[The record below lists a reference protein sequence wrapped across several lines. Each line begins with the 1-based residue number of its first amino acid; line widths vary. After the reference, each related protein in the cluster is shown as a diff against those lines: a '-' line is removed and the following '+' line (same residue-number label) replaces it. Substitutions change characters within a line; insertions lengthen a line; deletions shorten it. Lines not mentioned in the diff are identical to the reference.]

1 MVQDVFFEFIDIKG
15 YRGRFFELKMNPL
28 GEHSVF
34 VMDGN
39 TGKTTTIELVRWC
52 FKYKES
58 EAIGKFRHMWIEPAH
73 VLDLMKK
80 GPQVCT
86 IKIAFSDKKHRY
98 LFTRTTKGEHIN
110 ETDENKKIIGDRIS
124 EIRDA
129 LEIDSGADVISGDR
143 VNQFL
148 REQFRFGQS
157 VDYFCFDGERA
168 RDLLIKASDVDNLD
182 FLTTLIN
189 TRATHPIL
197 NHYSDQ
203 LESLKRRI
211 YTKAKSRAP
220 DKKIQELI
228 EKIEKKEEEIETAR
242 ILLQHKK
249 DDLSPLVE
257 AIRIKKDEIVD
268 LDKKRIQ
275 IQSEK
280 YSEKLGYESQ
290 IEKIK
295 QKWQENRNS
304 YYENSLNWLSHINAE
319 YLNKLKH
326 HVREVGKLP
335 EPYRKDLIYAC
346 LNHKPPICQI
356 CGRELNDDASYNHV
370 KNLENL
376 VASHDIQTFLAEK
389 VKVDEIIFFPEK
401 EYDSLISQ
409 YQTFKETENLKNSI
423 VLSEEDSRLVN
434 QLNTARNGIDLL
446 QSKKRE
452 LESDIQVL
460 SDIIIKIDSEKRDL
474 DSKIEFF
481 KEYQIILRNIEK
493 TQKTIQTAQETM
505 KEKTIDIIS
514 AVLSESISS
523 ILGPSFSANFSREHG
538 LLLGE
543 NNKFSPEMG
552 GMSGRIILAY
562 CFAEAMTL
570 IDPIIIDTPSGN
582 VGSHRQPLGKHLN
595 VNHNQVI
602 CLCLPTEISDFA
614 PYISS
619 KFIAIENRGE

>member
-1 MVQDVFFEFIDIKG
+1 
-15 YRGRFFELKMNPL
+15 
-28 GEHSVF
+28 
-34 VMDGN
+34 
-39 TGKTTTIELVRWC
+39 
-52 FKYKES
+52 
-58 EAIGKFRHMWIEPAH
+58 
-73 VLDLMKK
+73 
-80 GPQVCT
+80 
-86 IKIAFSDKKHRY
+86 
-98 LFTRTTKGEHIN
+98 
-110 ETDENKKIIGDRIS
+110 
-124 EIRDA
+124 
-129 LEIDSGADVISGDR
+129 
-143 VNQFL
+143 
-148 REQFRFGQS
+148 
-157 VDYFCFDGERA
+157 
-168 RDLLIKASDVDNLD
+168 LIKASDVDNLD
-182 FLTTLIN
+182 FLTSLIN

-197 NHYSDQ
+197 NHYNEQ
-203 LESLKRRI
+203 LESLKRKI

-220 DKKIQELI
+220 DKKIQAII
-228 EKIEKKEEEIETAR
+228 EKIEKKGDEIDTAR
-242 ILLQHKK
+242 GMLQQKK
-249 DDLSPLVE
+249 DDLSPLIE
-257 AIRIKKDEIVD
+257 AIRIKKEEIGD

-280 YSEKLGYESQ
+280 YSEKLGYENQ
-290 IEKIK
+290 IETIK
-295 QKWQENRNS
+295 QKWREKRIF
-304 YYENSLNWLSHINAE
+304 YFENSLNWLAHIDAG

-346 LNHKPPICQI
+346 LNHNPPICQI
-356 CGRELNDDASYNHV
+356 CGRELNDDTSYNHV

-376 VASHDIQTFLAEK
+376 VASHDVQTFLAEK
-389 VKVDEIIFFPEK
+389 VKVDETLFFPEK

-409 YQTFKETENLKNSI
+409 FQTFKETESLKNSI
-423 VLSEEDSRLVN
+423 VLSEEDNRLVN
-434 QLNTARNGIDLL
+434 ELNSARNSIEQL

-452 LESDIQVL
+452 LDIDIQFL
-460 SDIIIKIDSEKRDL
+460 SEEIIKFEIEKLNLDNDL
-474 DSKIEFF
+474 GYF
-481 KEYQIILRNIEK
+481 KEYQIVLKNIDK
-493 TQKTIQTAQETM
+493 TQNTIRAAQEAM

-582 VGSHRQPLGKHLN
+582 VGSHRKPLGQHLN

-614 PYISS
+614 PYIST
-619 KFIAIENRGE
+619 KFISIENRGE